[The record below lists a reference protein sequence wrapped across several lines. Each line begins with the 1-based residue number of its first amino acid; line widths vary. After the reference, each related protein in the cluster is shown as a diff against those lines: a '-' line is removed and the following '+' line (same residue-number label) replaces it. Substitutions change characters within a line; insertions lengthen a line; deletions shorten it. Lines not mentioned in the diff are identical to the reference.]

1 MEEEL
6 ATCLRMAATMLN
18 RTPRDRFQAKVDA
31 VGLSAGPH
39 VFRRLRPL
47 ALDAEAHEQ
56 TEAPPDQNLQEPI
69 SVDGSGIR
77 TSGPRSRQGGIHG
90 TRSSNIWFLAAEGR
104 SAALEHR
111 MVI

>member
-6 ATCLRMAATMLN
+6 ATCLHMAATMLN

-69 SVDGSGIR
+69 SVDGSGL
-77 TSGPRSRQGGIHG
+77 QVHV
-90 TRSSNIWFLAAEGR
+90 LVKEGSTER
-104 SAALEHR
+104 DPLTVCLVAG
-111 MVI
+111 